1 VLTRPRR
8 FWVDTRFSKLGVLT
22 RPRRLFVD
30 TRFTKL
36 GVLTSPRRFWVLTRP
51 RRLFVL
57 TRFTKL
63 AVLTRPTR
71 FAVDTYPAEPS
82 PITVEKRGP
91 PTVAPLMDETVRLE
105 PLKRPVI
112 IEEKLPV
119 CATVIVEKVLVPL

>member
-1 VLTRPRR
+1 VLTSPRRLFVLTR
-8 FWVDTRFSKLGVLT
+8 FTKLGVLT
-22 RPRRLFVD
+22 RPRRLFVE
-30 TRFTKL
+30 TRFT
-36 GVLTSPRRFWVLTRP
+36 RFWVLTRP
-51 RRLFVL
+51 RRFWVLTSPKRLFVD
-57 TRFTKL
+57 TKFTKL

-91 PTVAPLMDETVRLE
+91 PTVAPLIEETVRLE